1 MYGPRVLF
9 RLDPFLTLSGD
20 FQGPC
25 TRGVYYSDL
34 TTLPRSS
41 EIQPIKPVLF
51 RSRADLY
58 RVDKRRDDHIDI
70 REVRSVRRPEG
81 SAERGRCL
89 PNDRA
94 RTIVL

>member
-41 EIQPIKPVLF
+41 EIYCL
-51 RSRADLY
+51 
-58 RVDKRRDDHIDI
+58 DHVQIY
-70 REVRSVRRPEG
+70 
-81 SAERGRCL
+81 
-89 PNDRA
+89 
-94 RTIVL
+94 IVLINVETII